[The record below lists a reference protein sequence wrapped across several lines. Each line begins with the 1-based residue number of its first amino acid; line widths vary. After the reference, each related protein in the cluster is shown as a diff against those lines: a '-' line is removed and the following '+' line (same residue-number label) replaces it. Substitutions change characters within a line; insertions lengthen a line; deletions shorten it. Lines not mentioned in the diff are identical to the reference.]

1 MLPHQ
6 RQKVDIS
13 SLNDQ
18 ERELFQRYG
27 KVPSHKGL
35 LANKLK
41 LAVIAAMGAYS
52 LELTRLQERKYFDS
66 GDYAMSKAGVSP
78 QHVVGTAIP
87 SPADIPHASPPS
99 NPVPISGAGGQPGT
113 NISMSPTSS
122 FVIGQQQQQS
132 GSPTN
137 VGVGHPIGSAAAFG
151 SPSKEPI
158 GTFGGRSQ

>member
-13 SLNDQ
+13 SLNEQ

-27 KVPSHKGL
+27 KLPSHKGM

-41 LAVIAAMGAYS
+41 
-52 LELTRLQERKYFDS
+52 ERKYFDS

-99 NPVPISGAGGQPGT
+99 NPVPISGGGGQSGT
-113 NISMSPTSS
+113 NVSMSPTSS
-122 FVIGQQQQQS
+122 FVIGQQQQTS

-137 VGVGHPIGSAAAFG
+137 VGVGHPIGAATFG